1 MIARNGKWILI
12 FLCLIVPAALHSQM
26 QQLSLSQAK
35 EYAKTNAPAIK
46 NARHDQ
52 EVAKI
57 STDELLGIGLP
68 QVNGSFQ
75 YQNFLNL
82 PTSIVPGD
90 FFGAPG
96 QDVKVQ
102 FGVPHQATAGL
113 SATQLLFDGTW
124 LVGLRASRAYADLQ
138 SKTVDRSA
146 AEVAMQAADAYV
158 LAVTTEANVKTLE
171 ELLENLEKL
180 RAETSAMQV
189 AGFME
194 VQDVEQI
201 DLSINEIKIQLNY
214 TQSYTS
220 ITKNLLKF
228 TMGMPIATEIELT
241 DKIETLITTYAT
253 QADGFTPESHVDVQM
268 AQKGLLLQQLNLK
281 AKKAAYLPNLAS
293 FYNLQTQG
301 LRSEFN
307 YFDTSLPWFPI
318 QLWGI
323 QLNIPILS
331 GGIKNKSVQKVGVE
345 VKRMEEAVQ
354 TTKEAVT
361 LEYTTATTEYNSSIQ
376 RVSQS
381 ESNLKLAKSILA
393 KEEIKFREGVTGSF
407 NITQRNQQVID
418 AHGQYIAA
426 VLNMLKAKNKLDKC
440 LQR

>member
-1 MIARNGKWILI
+1 MARNDMLILI
-12 FLCLIVPAALHSQM
+12 FLCLLLPAVLHSQM

-35 EYAKTNAPAIK
+35 EYAKTNSPIMK

-124 LVGLRASRAYADLQ
+124 LVGLRASRAYSDLQ

-146 AEVAMQAADAYV
+146 VEVSMQAADAYV

-171 ELLENLEKL
+171 ELLANLEKI

-228 TMGMPIATEIELT
+228 TIGMPIATEIELT
-241 DKIETLITTYAT
+241 DNIEALSAMNIT
-253 QADGFTPESHVDVQM
+253 QVEGFASESHVDVQM

-331 GGIKNKSVQKVGVE
+331 GGIRNKAVQKVGVE

-361 LEYTTATTEYNSSIQ
+361 LEYTTASIEYNSSIQ

-418 AHGQYIAA
+418 AHGQYITA

>member
-12 FLCLIVPAALHSQM
+12 FLCLKVPAALHSQM

-171 ELLENLEKL
+171 ELLANLEKL

-214 TQSYTS
+214 TQSYKS

-241 DKIETLITTYAT
+241 DKIETLTSTNASP
-253 QADGFTPESHVDVQM
+253 ADGFTPESHVDVQM

-331 GGIKNKSVQKVGVE
+331 GGIRNKSVQKVGVE

>member
-1 MIARNGKWILI
+1 MIAKTVKFIVA
-12 FLCLIVPAALHSQM
+12 FLCLLGSTAANSQI
-26 QQLSLSQAK
+26 QPLSISQAK
-35 EYAKTNAPAIK
+35 DYARANAPAIK
-46 NARHDQ
+46 NALHDQ

-68 QVNGSFQ
+68 QINGSLQ

-82 PTSIVPGD
+82 PTSIIPGD

-96 QDVKVQ
+96 QNVKVQ
-102 FGVPHQATAGL
+102 FGVPHQATVGL

-124 LVGLRASRAYADLQ
+124 LVGLKASRAYADLQ
-138 SKTVDRSA
+138 SNTVDRSA
-146 AEVAMQAADAYV
+146 AEVARQTADAYA
-158 LAVTTEANVKTLE
+158 LAVITEANVKTLE
-171 ELLENLEKL
+171 ELLANLENL
-180 RAETSAMQV
+180 RAETSALQL

-194 VQDVEQI
+194 LQDVEQI
-201 DLSINEIKIQLNY
+201 DLSINEIKIQLSY
-214 TQSYTS
+214 TQSYTT

-241 DKIETLITTYAT
+241 DKIETLTSVQSIQPESFA
-253 QADGFTPESHVDVQM
+253 PESHRDVQM

-331 GGIKNKSVQKVGVE
+331 GGIRSKSVQKVSVE
-345 VKRMEEAVQ
+345 VKRMEETVQ

-361 LEYTTATTEYNSSIQ
+361 LEYTTAAAEYNSSIQ
-376 RVSQS
+376 RVAQA

-393 KEEIKFREGVTGSF
+393 KEENKFREGVSGSF

-418 AHGQYIAA
+418 AHRQYIAMA
-426 VLNMLKAKNKLDKC
+426 LNMLNAQNKLDKC

>member
-1 MIARNGKWILI
+1 MLQNSKWIH
-12 FLCLIVPAALHSQM
+12 LIVCLMCCSGVHPQT
-26 QQLSLSQAK
+26 QPLSLLQAK
-35 EYAKTNAPAIK
+35 EYAKTNAPAVK

-52 EVAKI
+52 EAAKI

-68 QVNGSFQ
+68 QINGSIQ

-96 QDVKVQ
+96 QDVRVK

-146 AEVAMQAADAYV
+146 NEVAMQAADAYV
-158 LAVTTEANVKTLE
+158 LAVSTEANVKTLE
-171 ELLENLEKL
+171 ELLANLEKL

-214 TQSYTS
+214 TQSYTT

-228 TMGMPIATEIELT
+228 TIGMPLATEIELT
-241 DKIETLITTYAT
+241 DKIETLTAANIT
-253 QADGFTPESHVDVQM
+253 QADGFTPENHLDVQM

-281 AKKAAYLPNLAS
+281 AKKAAYLPNVAS

-331 GGIKNKSVQKVGVE
+331 GGIRNKSVQKVGVE

-361 LEYTTATTEYNSSIQ
+361 LEYTTASTEYNSAAQ
-376 RVSQS
+376 RMTHADN
-381 ESNLKLAKSILA
+381 NLKLAKSILA
-393 KEEIKFREGVTGSF
+393 KEEIKFREGVSGSF

>member
-1 MIARNGKWILI
+1 MLQNSKWIH
-12 FLCLIVPAALHSQM
+12 LIVCLMCCYGVHAQTQP
-26 QQLSLSQAK
+26 LSLLQAK
-35 EYAKTNAPAIK
+35 EYAKTNAPTVK

-52 EVAKI
+52 EAAKI

-68 QVNGSFQ
+68 QINGSIQ

-96 QDVKVQ
+96 QDVRVK

-146 AEVAMQAADAYV
+146 NEVAMQAADAYV
-158 LAVTTEANVKTLE
+158 LAVSTEANVKTLE
-171 ELLENLEKL
+171 ELLANLEKL

-214 TQSYTS
+214 TQSYTA

-228 TMGMPIATEIELT
+228 TIGMPLATEIELT
-241 DKIETLITTYAT
+241 DKIETLTAANIT
-253 QADGFTPESHVDVQM
+253 QADGFTPENHVDVQM

-281 AKKAAYLPNLAS
+281 AKKAAYLPNVAS

-331 GGIKNKSVQKVGVE
+331 GGIRNKSVQKVGVE

-361 LEYTTATTEYNSSIQ
+361 LEYTTASTEYNSAAQ
-376 RVSQS
+376 RMTHADN
-381 ESNLKLAKSILA
+381 NLKLAKSILA
-393 KEEIKFREGVTGSF
+393 KEEIKFREGVSGSF

>member
-1 MIARNGKWILI
+1 MLQNSKWIHLVV
-12 FLCLIVPAALHSQM
+12 CLMCCSGVHAQTQP
-26 QQLSLSQAK
+26 LSLLQAK
-35 EYAKTNAPAIK
+35 EYAKTNAPAVK

-52 EVAKI
+52 EAAKI

-68 QVNGSFQ
+68 QINGSIQ

-96 QDVKVQ
+96 QDVRVK

-146 AEVAMQAADAYV
+146 NEVAMQAADAYV
-158 LAVTTEANVKTLE
+158 LAVSTEANVKTLE
-171 ELLENLEKL
+171 ELLANLEKL

-214 TQSYTS
+214 TQSYTT

-228 TMGMPIATEIELT
+228 TIGMPLATEIELT
-241 DKIETLITTYAT
+241 DKIETLTAANIT
-253 QADGFTPESHVDVQM
+253 QADGFTPENHVDVQM

-281 AKKAAYLPNLAS
+281 AKKAAYLPNVAS

-331 GGIKNKSVQKVGVE
+331 GGIRNKSVQKVGVE

-361 LEYTTATTEYNSSIQ
+361 LEYTTASTEYNSAAQ
-376 RVSQS
+376 RMTHADN
-381 ESNLKLAKSILA
+381 NLKLAKSILA
-393 KEEIKFREGVTGSF
+393 KEEIKFREGVSGSF

>member
-1 MIARNGKWILI
+1 MVQNGKWLNLLI
-12 FLCLIVPAALHSQM
+12 CLLAYTAGHSQM
-26 QQLSLSQAK
+26 QQLSLIQAK
-35 EYAKTNAPAIK
+35 EFAKTNAPAIK
-46 NARHDQ
+46 NARHNQ

-68 QVNGSFQ
+68 QINGSIQ

-96 QDVKVQ
+96 QDVRVQ

-113 SATQLLFDGTW
+113 SASQLLFDGTW

-146 AEVAMQAADAYV
+146 SEVSMQAADAYV
-158 LAVTTEANVKTLE
+158 LAAVTEANVKILE
-171 ELLENLEKL
+171 ELLANLEKL
-180 RAETSAMQV
+180 RTETSAMQQ

-214 TQSYTS
+214 TQSYTL

-228 TMGMPIATEIELT
+228 TIGMPIAAEIELT
-241 DKIETLITTYAT
+241 DNIETLTAVNTVSSDT
-253 QADGFTPESHVDVQM
+253 FSPESHVDVQM

-323 QLNIPILS
+323 QLNVPILS
-331 GGIKNKSVQKVGVE
+331 GGIRNKSVQKVGVE

-354 TTKEAVT
+354 TAKEAVT
-361 LEYTTATTEYNSSIQ
+361 LEYTTAFTEYNSSSQ
-376 RVSQS
+376 RVEQADK
-381 ESNLKLAKSILA
+381 NLKLAKSILA
-393 KEEIKFREGVTGSF
+393 KEEVKFREGVTGSF
-407 NITQRNQQVID
+407 NITQRNQQIID
-418 AHGQYIAA
+418 AHGQYISA

>member
-1 MIARNGKWILI
+1 
-12 FLCLIVPAALHSQM
+12 
-26 QQLSLSQAK
+26 LSQAK

-171 ELLENLEKL
+171 ELLANLEKL

-241 DKIETLITTYAT
+241 DKIEILTSTNVSP
-253 QADGFTPESHVDVQM
+253 ADGFTPESHVDVQM

-331 GGIKNKSVQKVGVE
+331 GGIRNKSVQKVGVE

-426 VLNMLKAKNKLDKC
+426 VLN
-440 LQR
+440 